1 MKSALTPE
9 QVAFFE
15 ENGYILVS
23 GLVPEAIVAD
33 AIAKLEIEIQKK
45 YPTAFFGTHAASECY
60 TETLCAAAAELGGE
74 GDIKSYFPVLSSLAI
89 ITYPS
94 EGEWHWPG
102 PHIDHAI
109 RKDGFRTFPRPF
121 RLASLFYLSEITQ
134 GGGGTVVWPG
144 SHRKLEAL
152 AKSDPERYALMATLN
167 QSINEVDLGDPV
179 ELTAKPGDIL
189 FYHYLTAHAGSK
201 NVTNSPRLAL
211 NHKW

>member
-1 MKSALTPE
+1 MKSVLTPE

-23 GLVPEAIVAD
+23 GLTPEAIVA
-33 AIAKLEIEIQKK
+33 AATIRLEQEMKEK
-45 YPTAFFGTHAASECY
+45 YPTAFFGTQAANDCY

-74 GDIKSYFPVLSSLAI
+74 GDIKPYFPIRGALAI

-94 EGEWHWPG
+94 EGEWQWPP
-102 PHIDHAI
+102 PHLDHSI
-109 RKDGFRTFPRPF
+109 PKDGHHTFPRPY
-121 RLASLFYLSEITQ
+121 RLASLFYLSEIAK

-144 SHRKLEAL
+144 SHRKLETL
-152 AKSDPERYALMATLN
+152 AKSDPERYTLMTTLN
-167 QSINEVDLGDPV
+167 NDIALAGLSEPV
-179 ELTAKPGDIL
+179 ELTPSPGDIL

-201 NVTNSPRLAL
+201 NVTDQPRLAL

>member
-1 MKSALTPE
+1 MKSVLTPE

-23 GLVPEAIVAD
+23 GLTPEAVVAE
-33 AIAKLEIEIQKK
+33 AIARLEEEAKEK
-45 YPTAFFGTHAASECY
+45 YPTGFFGTQAANGCY
-60 TETLCAAAAELGGE
+60 TEALCAAAAQLGGE
-74 GDIKSYFPVLSSLAI
+74 ADIKPYFPVRGALAI

-94 EGEWHWPG
+94 EGEWQWPG

-109 RKDGFRTFPRPF
+109 AKDAHRTFPRPF
-121 RLASLFYLSEITQ
+121 RLASLYYLSEINK

-144 SHRKLEAL
+144 SHRQLETL
-152 AKSDPERYALMATLN
+152 AKSDPEKYALMATLN
-167 QSINEVDLGDPV
+167 QSIGQVDLNDPV
-179 ELTAKPGDIL
+179 ELTPRPGDIL

-201 NVTNSPRLAL
+201 NVTDRPRLAL